1 LDRLPHRMA
10 ASERVIAGTAVRVLI
25 RAYPIMDQ
33 SEAPYYPITVGALGP
48 RKTTGITAGTTTGAV
63 ATMLNTR
70 CADERIEMMIDGTG
84 MVIPVVSTNP
94 SECGKRFF
102 GQLGGS
108 EAPLAAAIRLGRTL
122 LHKYAHARAHA

>member
-1 LDRLPHRMA
+1 LDRLPHQMA

-70 CADERIEMMIDGTG
+70 CADERIEMMIDGIG
-84 MVIPVVSTNP
+84 IVIPVPTTAMTTAGAIEATIPPTSIRRATIP
-94 SECGKRFF
+94 RFD
-102 GQLGGS
+102 
-108 EAPLAAAIRLGRTL
+108 R
-122 LHKYAHARAHA
+122 